1 MRIAEIVVEAVSQ
14 IWSRKGTKSVR
25 KYRCT
30 HGPRKG
36 RIVAKASTCN
46 APKKMSTS
54 YKMKQTRRAK
64 GAQQKIATRRTKKY
78 NPASSRRLKRL
89 NKPKRRRITRRKK
102 V

>member
-1 MRIAEIVVEAVSQ
+1 MRFIEIEEAISQ
-14 IWSRKGTKSVR
+14 IWSRKGSKSVR

-30 HGPRKG
+30 SGPRKG

-46 APKKMSTS
+46 APKSLKTS
-54 YKMKQTRRAK
+54 FKMKKTRRAK
-64 GAQQKIATRRTKKY
+64 GAQQKIATRRTKKF

-89 NKPKRRRITRRKK
+89 NAPKRRRITRRKK